1 MNAEQN
7 LSYQY
12 QVGGSLPVHAATYV
26 KRQAD
31 SELYQGLK
39 AGEFCYVLNSRQMG
53 KSSLRVRTMRQL
65 QAEGVACA
73 AVDISEIG
81 NRKVNANQWY
91 AGIAYILDNSF
102 NLSQSVNLRTW
113 WREQELLSPL
123 QRLGTFIEQVILK
136 EVGQN
141 IVIFIDEIDN
151 VLSLDFKSDDF
162 FAFIRACYNKRAD
175 HPDYQRLTF
184 ALLGVATPSDLIAD
198 PTRTP
203 FNIGKA
209 IELTG
214 FEFPAVQPLTVGLAK
229 VASNPQAVLQA
240 VLAWTSGQPF
250 LTQKVC
256 KLIRNAEVLIPAGN
270 EAEWVE
276 QFVRSQI
283 IENWE
288 TKDEPEH
295 LKTIRD
301 RLLRD
306 EQRTGRLLGL
316 YQQILQNDQIVAN
329 DSPEQMELRL
339 SGLVVKRDGMLLVYN
354 PIYAQV
360 FNLSWLNQI
369 LAQLRPYANALN
381 AWIASDCQDESRLLR
396 GQALQEAKAWADG
409 KSLSDWDYQF
419 LAASQG
425 LETKEVERALEVQ
438 KQANQILTEAQRK
451 AQFELK
457 QLQLDRQAILE
468 ELNQAKREQQ
478 QVQQQVHKAQAEL
491 KQVQLNRQ
499 EALEGIRLERSA
511 INALRQF
518 QSRREIE
525 ALLSAMENG
534 KQLKELVKDNRPL
547 QDYPTVGS
555 LFALQS
561 ILANIYERNKFKAYQ
576 GRNTGISFS
585 SDSKH
590 LSTIDEN
597 GIVRYWSLSGQQ
609 LAQFEIFKEKENRT
623 KTPQYFKLLISFIKN
638 ASFSSDGQYLA
649 TVHWNN
655 QVKLWNLSGQ
665 QMTALRMLPSAW
677 YRYVS
682 LSPNGEYLA
691 TIEDSDTVKIWNL
704 SGQQIAKLPRDK
716 DPESV
721 WTVEFS
727 PNGKYLATL
736 AGNASDKG
744 KVKLWNLSGQQIAE
758 FKGSGTQTGV
768 TSVCFTPDEQ
778 YLVTAGLDDKIRI
791 WDLSGR
797 ELWQFQGFQ
806 NCISTMTF
814 SPDGKRLATTG
825 QDGTIILCDWLD
837 GQQIARQSFIFQQV
851 TYSSYSAVS
860 QQVTYSPSGT
870 VPQVSFSL
878 DGQYLAAIGDDTI
891 RLWCLS
897 AKHRVQLSHKQV
909 EFSSSPKMSIALR
922 KLELKNG
929 FRSIFFSPNGLYIAT
944 VGLNSCVTIWTLSEP
959 NEHPLSLKS
968 RNCAYNSFRSASFS
982 PDGQRLVSGG
992 KDGVVRLW
1000 NLAGQQLAE
1009 FKGHLGA
1016 VYSVSFS
1023 PDGQHLVSGGK
1034 DGIVRLWNLAGQQLA
1049 EFKRHLGTI
1058 YSVSFSPDG
1067 QHLVSGGKDGIV
1079 RLWNLAGQQLAEFKG
1094 HLGAV
1099 YSVSFSPDGQYLAT
1113 AGKDDTALL
1122 WDLSGQQIASLK
1134 GHQGWI
1140 WNVSFSPDRQRI
1152 VTAGVDGT
1160 VRLWDV
1166 FGRQIAQFGIDIY
1179 QPHKSTLMSASF
1191 SPSGQ
1196 FLATAGKDNT
1206 VKLWQIEGL
1215 DQLLERGCNWLRL
1228 YLNNPKANLSESVRQ
1243 ICLCDDIG
1251 NEISTPT

>member
-7 LSYQY
+7 FSYQY
-12 QVGGSLPVHAATYV
+12 QVGGSLPVNAATYV

-31 SELYQGLK
+31 RELYQGLK

-73 AVDISEIG
+73 AIDISEIG

-91 AGIAYILDNSF
+91 AGIAYILATSF
-102 NLSQSVNLRTW
+102 NLSPKVNIRTW

-123 QRLGTFIEQVILK
+123 QRLGMFIEKVVLK
-136 EVGQN
+136 EVGQT

-214 FEFPAVQPLTVGLAK
+214 FEFPAAQPLTVGLAK

-396 GQALQEAKAWADG
+396 GQALREAKAWTEG

-425 LETKEVERALEVQ
+425 LETKEVEKALEAQ
-438 KQANQILTEAQRK
+438 KQANQLLAEAQRK
-451 AQFELK
+451 AQIELK
-457 QLQLDRQAILE
+457 QLQLDRQIILE

-499 EALEGIRLERSA
+499 QAIEGIRLERSA

-518 QSRREIE
+518 QSGQEIE

-561 ILANIYERNKFKAYQ
+561 ILTNIYQRNQFKADQ

-585 SDSKH
+585 PDGKH

-597 GIVRYWSLSGQQ
+597 GIVR
-609 LAQFEIFKEKENRT
+609 
-623 KTPQYFKLLISFIKN
+623 
-638 ASFSSDGQYLA
+638 
-649 TVHWNN
+649 
-655 QVKLWNLSGQ
+655 
-665 QMTALRMLPSAW
+665 
-677 YRYVS
+677 
-682 LSPNGEYLA
+682 
-691 TIEDSDTVKIWNL
+691 
-704 SGQQIAKLPRDK
+704 
-716 DPESV
+716 
-721 WTVEFS
+721 
-727 PNGKYLATL
+727 
-736 AGNASDKG
+736 
-744 KVKLWNLSGQQIAE
+744 
-758 FKGSGTQTGV
+758 
-768 TSVCFTPDEQ
+768 C
-778 YLVTAGLDDKIRI
+778 
-791 WDLSGR
+791 
-797 ELWQFQGFQ
+797 
-806 NCISTMTF
+806 
-814 SPDGKRLATTG
+814 
-825 QDGTIILCDWLD
+825 
-837 GQQIARQSFIFQQV
+837 
-851 TYSSYSAVS
+851 
-860 QQVTYSPSGT
+860 
-870 VPQVSFSL
+870 
-878 DGQYLAAIGDDTI
+878 
-891 RLWCLS
+891 
-897 AKHRVQLSHKQV
+897 
-909 EFSSSPKMSIALR
+909 
-922 KLELKNG
+922 
-929 FRSIFFSPNGLYIAT
+929 
-944 VGLNSCVTIWTLSEP
+944 
-959 NEHPLSLKS
+959 
-968 RNCAYNSFRSASFS
+968 
-982 PDGQRLVSGG
+982 
-992 KDGVVRLW
+992 
-1000 NLAGQQLAE
+1000 
-1009 FKGHLGA
+1009 
-1016 VYSVSFS
+1016 
-1023 PDGQHLVSGGK
+1023 
-1034 DGIVRLWNLAGQQLA
+1034 
-1049 EFKRHLGTI
+1049 
-1058 YSVSFSPDG
+1058 
-1067 QHLVSGGKDGIV
+1067 
-1079 RLWNLAGQQLAEFKG
+1079 
-1094 HLGAV
+1094 
-1099 YSVSFSPDGQYLAT
+1099 
-1113 AGKDDTALL
+1113 
-1122 WDLSGQQIASLK
+1122 
-1134 GHQGWI
+1134 
-1140 WNVSFSPDRQRI
+1140 
-1152 VTAGVDGT
+1152 
-1160 VRLWDV
+1160 
-1166 FGRQIAQFGIDIY
+1166 
-1179 QPHKSTLMSASF
+1179 
-1191 SPSGQ
+1191 
-1196 FLATAGKDNT
+1196 
-1206 VKLWQIEGL
+1206 
-1215 DQLLERGCNWLRL
+1215 
-1228 YLNNPKANLSESVRQ
+1228 
-1243 ICLCDDIG
+1243 
-1251 NEISTPT
+1251 